1 MPRQYSMGGRAPPQ
15 GIGRIPG
22 QAPSSIRE
30 RVRALRNIPPF
41 LKLVWQTSPAI
52 SVALVVLRLIRAL
65 LPVATLYVGA
75 LIIDAVVKVAQHPP
89 GGSNLDAWLASGKLD
104 PILVL
109 LALEFGLAV
118 LSDLLGRVVSLL
130 DSLLSERFSISTS
143 LRLMAHAATLDLED
157 FEDSEVQDRLER
169 ARNQASGR
177 TGLMSQLFNQAQD
190 VVTIVS
196 FGAGLFVYAPWLL
209 VLMAVA
215 LVPAFIG
222 EVHFNAQTYWM
233 NYMRAHERRESDYV
247 RQTAASVETAK
258 EVKIFGLN
266 NFLMARYEVLATS
279 FFKANRKIAIRRA
292 GWGTL
297 LTAIGTSAYYV
308 AYAYIVWRTL
318 HGEFS
323 IGDLTFLAG
332 SFRRLRTLLESLLGG
347 LSTVAGQALYLDDL
361 FSFFEIKPEITS
373 PPNPRPFPNP
383 IREGFTF
390 EDVGFRY
397 PGAEHWAVRQLSFTV
412 RAGEVLALVG
422 ENGAGKTT
430 LVKLVTRLY
439 DPDEGRILLDGHD
452 LREYD
457 LFELRANIGVIFQDF
472 VRFHLTAAENIAVGR
487 IEARDD
493 RARIVHAAEQSG
505 ADELI
510 RKLPGGYDQ
519 IIGKRWKTGTD
530 LSGGEWQK
538 IAISRAYMRDAQVL
552 VLDEPTA
559 ALDARAEYEVFK
571 RFKELSAGKMA
582 LLISHRFSSVRMA
595 DRIVVLGEGLME
607 AIGTHEELL
616 AAGGRY
622 KELFE
627 LQAAGYR

>member
-1 MPRQYSMGGRAPPQ
+1 
-15 GIGRIPG
+15 
-22 QAPSSIRE
+22 
-30 RVRALRNIPPF
+30 
-41 LKLVWQTSPAI
+41 
-52 SVALVVLRLIRAL
+52 VAVIVLRLVRAL

-75 LIIDAVVKVAQHPP
+75 LIIDAVVAGIKSSDFA
-89 GGSNLDAWLASGKLD
+89 
-104 PILVL
+104 PIWRL

-118 LSDLLGRVVSLL
+118 ISDVLGRGVSLL
-130 DSLLSERFSISTS
+130 DSLLGERFSIATS
-143 LRLMAHAATLDLED
+143 LRLMQHAATLDLED

-169 ARNQASGR
+169 ARQQASGR

-196 FGAGLFVYAPWLL
+196 FGASLVVYAPWLL

-222 EVHFNAQTYWM
+222 EVHFNAQSYWM
-233 NYMRAHERRESDYV
+233 NYTRAPERRESDYV

-266 NFLMARYEVLATS
+266 GFLMARYETLATG
-279 FFKANRKIAIRRA
+279 FFKANRKIAMRRA
-292 GWGTL
+292 GWGSL
-297 LTAIGTSAYYV
+297 LTAIGTSAYYA

-323 IGDLTFLAG
+323 IGNLTFLAG
-332 SFRRLRTLLESLLGG
+332 SFRRLSTLLENFLSGF
-347 LSTVAGQALYLDDL
+347 STVAGQALYLDDL

-373 PPNPRPFPNP
+373 PANPRPFPNP

-397 PGAEHWAVRQLSFTV
+397 PGAEHWAVRHLSFTL

-457 LFELRANIGVIFQDF
+457 LFELRGNIGVIFQDF

-487 IEARDD
+487 IEARGD
-493 RARIVHAAEQSG
+493 RDRIVHAAEQSG

-519 IIGKRWKTGTD
+519 IIGKRWQTGTD

-538 IAISRAYMRDAQVL
+538 IAIARAYMRDAQVL

-571 RFKELSAGKMA
+571 RFKELSATKTA

-595 DRIVVLGEGLME
+595 DRIVVLGEGLLE

-616 AAGGRY
+616 AQGGRY

>member
-1 MPRQYSMGGRAPPQ
+1 MGGRTPPQ
-15 GIGRIPG
+15 GVAGIPG
-22 QAPSSIRE
+22 QAPTSIRE
-30 RVRALRNIPPF
+30 RVGALRNLPPF

-52 SVALVVLRLIRAL
+52 SVAVIVLRLVRAL

-75 LIIDAVVKVAQHPP
+75 LIIDAVVKAIP
-89 GGSNLDAWLASGKLD
+89 SGD
-104 PILVL
+104 FGTIWPL

-118 LSDLLGRVVSLL
+118 LSDILGRGVSLL
-130 DSLLSERFSISTS
+130 DSLLGERFSIATS
-143 LRLMAHAATLDLED
+143 LRLMQHAATLDLED

-169 ARNQASGR
+169 ARQQASGR

-196 FGAGLFVYAPWLL
+196 FGASLVVYAPWLL
-209 VLMAVA
+209 ALMAVA

-222 EVHFNAQTYWM
+222 EVHFNAQSYWM
-233 NYMRAHERRESDYV
+233 NYTRAPERRESDYV

-266 NFLMARYEVLATS
+266 GFLMARYEALATS
-279 FFKANRKIAIRRA
+279 FFRANRKIAIRRA
-292 GWGTL
+292 GWGSL
-297 LTAIGTSAYYV
+297 LTAIGTSAYYG

-323 IGDLTFLAG
+323 IGTLTFLAG
-332 SFRRLRTLLESLLGG
+332 SFRRLSTLLENFLSGF
-347 LSTVAGQALYLDDL
+347 STVAGQALYLDDL
-361 FSFFEIKPEITS
+361 FSFFEIEPEITS
-373 PPNPRPFPNP
+373 PPNPRPFPSP

-397 PGAEHWAVRQLSFTV
+397 PGAEHWAVRHLSFTL

-493 RARIVHAAEQSG
+493 RERIVHAAEQSG

-510 RKLPGGYDQ
+510 RKLPDGYDQ

-538 IAISRAYMRDAQVL
+538 IAIARAYMRDAQVL

-559 ALDARAEYEVFK
+559 ALDARAEYEVFR

-595 DRIVVLGEGLME
+595 DRIVVLGEGLLE

-616 AAGGRY
+616 AQGGRY

>member
-1 MPRQYSMGGRAPPQ
+1 V
-15 GIGRIPG
+15 I
-22 QAPSSIRE
+22 
-30 RVRALRNIPPF
+30 
-41 LKLVWQTSPAI
+41 
-52 SVALVVLRLIRAL
+52 VLRLVRAL

-75 LIIDAVVKVAQHPP
+75 LIIDAVVKGIP
-89 GGSNLDAWLASGKLD
+89 SGD
-104 PILVL
+104 FGTIWRL

-118 LSDLLGRVVSLL
+118 LSDILGRGVSLL
-130 DSLLSERFSISTS
+130 DSLLGERFSIATS
-143 LRLMAHAATLDLED
+143 LRLMQHAATLDLED

-169 ARNQASGR
+169 ARQQASGR

-196 FGAGLFVYAPWLL
+196 FGASLVVYAPWLL
-209 VLMAVA
+209 ALMAIA

-222 EVHFNAQTYWM
+222 EVHFNAQSYWM
-233 NYMRAHERRESDYV
+233 NYTRAPERRESDYV

-266 NFLMARYEVLATS
+266 GFLMARYEALATS
-279 FFKANRKIAIRRA
+279 FFKANRKIALRRA
-292 GWGTL
+292 GWGSL
-297 LTAIGTSAYYV
+297 LTAIGTSAYYG

-323 IGDLTFLAG
+323 IGTLTFLAG
-332 SFRRLRTLLESLLGG
+332 SFRRLSTLLENFLSGF
-347 LSTVAGQALYLDDL
+347 STVAGQALYLDDL
-361 FSFFEIKPEITS
+361 FSFFEIEPEITS

-397 PGAEHWAVRQLSFTV
+397 PGAEHWAVRHLSFTL

-472 VRFHLTAAENIAVGR
+472 VRFHMTAAENIAVGR

-493 RARIVHAAEQSG
+493 RERIVHAAEQSG

-510 RKLPGGYDQ
+510 QKLPGGYDQ
-519 IIGKRWKTGTD
+519 VIGKRWKTGTD

-538 IAISRAYMRDAQVL
+538 IAIARAYMRDAQVL

-595 DRIVVLGEGLME
+595 DRIVVLGEGLLE

-616 AAGGRY
+616 AQGGRY